1 MELDFSG
8 FDPSLA
14 LDAVLDWDERHITTR
29 SAPGLPPYLAL
40 EAVAQTCGLHLRRR
54 HGFRIQ
60 ACLVSLT
67 DLSHSPGLGD
77 AALTIR
83 ATLLAETRAGA
94 SYAVDVA
101 DGPSCRVLMGL
112 TATENPDNLF
122 RERFERLCTPS
133 LNA

>member
-1 MELDFSG
+1 MDLDFSG

-14 LDAVLDWDERHITTR
+14 LDAILDWDERHITTR
-29 SAPGLPPYLAL
+29 TAPGLPPDLAL
-40 EAVAQTCGLHLRRR
+40 EALAQTCGLHLRRL

-60 ACLVSLT
+60 AFLVALT
-67 DLSHSPGLGD
+67 DLPYVPGLGE

-83 ATLLAETRAGA
+83 GTLLAETRAGA

-101 DGPSCRVLMGL
+101 GGPSCRVLMGQ

-122 RERFERLCTPS
+122 RDRFERLHAPRP
-133 LNA
+133 